1 MASLHQIIPGGF
13 DANSVP
19 PDSGPSNDPVP
30 AGLYEAEITGSEIKD
45 AKTGNGCY
53 LALEFT
59 IVGPTHARRKVWQNI
74 TLANTNAQA
83 EQIGRGQLSALC
95 HAVNLPKLDD
105 SDQLFQ
111 KLLRIRVGIE
121 PAKGQY
127 AAKNNVTGFEPHGN
141 GAMPSPSASRPA
153 ANTAAPAARPAAAG
167 AKPWERK

>member
-13 DANSVP
+13 DATTVA
-19 PDSGPSNDPVP
+19 PDAGPSNEPIP
-30 AGLYEAEITGSEIKD
+30 AGLYEAEITNSEIKD

-59 IVGPTHARRKVWQNI
+59 VVGPTHARRKVWQNI
-74 TLANTNAQA
+74 TLANSNTQA

-111 KLLRIRVGIE
+111 RLLRIRVGIE

-127 AAKNNVTGFEPHGN
+127 QAKNNVTGFEQHGS
-141 GAMPSPSASRPA
+141 GPVPSPSASRPA
-153 ANTAAPAARPAAAG
+153 ANAPAAPAAG
-167 AKPWERK
+167 AKKAPWAK